1 MLSTEENERLTRIG
15 PGTPMGNLMRQYW
28 QPALLSSEL
37 PEPDGPPLRVRLLGE
52 DLVAFRDSR
61 GRVGLLGALCP
72 HRGAPLYFGR
82 NEEGGL
88 RCIYHGFKFDTG
100 GRCLEI
106 PNVPPESDYKDKV
119 CATAYRCVERNGIIW
134 AYLGPLAD
142 PPGLPE
148 LEWAELPIEHKL
160 ITKQYLECNYAQALE
175 GDLDPSHVSFLHAP
189 LDPKG
194 QTGYQGSAGI
204 PLSDRNLRDAALE
217 PAVKAQDK
225 HPLIT
230 VLKTDY
236 GLFVGAR
243 RDAGADR
250 YYWRFTQL
258 VLPFYV
264 FVPGALDSPLHCN
277 AWVPLDDEHT
287 IVWRIQ
293 YLSGRPFTEQE
304 RARLQTG
311 LGAHV
316 PVDGYLPPT
325 AAPAAAWIPRA
336 NRGNDYLQDRQ
347 VQRTVSFSGIRGIW
361 AQDRTVTEG
370 MGAILDRTKEHL
382 GPSDVTVIQMRRL
395 LLTAATALQEH
406 GTPPPGLSV
415 TPPIMPSPTVFLP
428 KSLTWEAISKDYAS
442 GKAMTTAGR

>member
-15 PGTPMGNLMRQYW
+15 AGTPMGNLMRQYW

-37 PEPDGPPLRVRLLGE
+37 PEPDGPPRRVRLLGE
-52 DLVAFRDSR
+52 DMVAFRDSR

-72 HRGAPLYFGR
+72 HRSAPLYFGR

-88 RCIYHGFKFDTG
+88 RCIYHGFKFDTS

-119 CATAYRCVERNGIIW
+119 CATAYRCVERNGIVW
-134 AYLGPLAD
+134 AYLGPLAE

-148 LEWAELPIEHKL
+148 LEWAGLPIEHKL

-204 PLSDRNLRDAALE
+204 PLSDRNLHDAAIE
-217 PAVKAQDK
+217 PTVKAQDK

-243 RDAGADR
+243 REAGADR

-258 VLPFYV
+258 VMPFYV
-264 FVPGALDSPLHCN
+264 FVPGAVDSPLHCN

-293 YLSGRPFTEQE
+293 YLTGRPFTEHE
-304 RARLQTG
+304 LARLQTG

-316 PVDGYLPPT
+316 PADGYLPPT
-325 AAPAAAWIPRA
+325 PTPAGAWIPRV

-361 AQDRTVTEG
+361 AQDRAVTEG
-370 MGAILDRTKEHL
+370 MGAILDRTNEHL

-428 KSLTWEAISKDYAS
+428 KSLTWEAIAKDYVS
-442 GKAMTTAGR
+442 GKATTTASS